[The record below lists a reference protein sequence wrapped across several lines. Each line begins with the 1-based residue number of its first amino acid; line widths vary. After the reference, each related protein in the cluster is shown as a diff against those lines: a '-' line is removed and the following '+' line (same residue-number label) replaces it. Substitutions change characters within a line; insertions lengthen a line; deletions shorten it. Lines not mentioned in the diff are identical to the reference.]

1 MLNIFEYIKIISKNF
16 IYLIIFLLLSLAASY
31 FYINQSLKPNTNTNT
46 GNIYSDVIIS
56 TNHIASSYI
65 EELNLI
71 LLELNAINQISN
83 MLVEYPG
90 QINETKKNNHTY
102 QFIEIES
109 LTKKYDEQFI
119 IASLLDNLMNKSNL
133 KKNYLT
139 KINVADENDI
149 KVIIDNLSITP
160 RIADNGD
167 IREILI
173 SYNGKNSEIFFNN
186 LINVLEYSVSNILYE
201 NIISKVN
208 KIKAIKEYYKEVN
221 LNFKKIKETQL
232 FEQTK
237 KSNISSSNVLI
248 DELKMQKLLSEIDLK
263 VIDNKI
269 ELISDNSLED
279 KLIKNIEEFFKIEPK
294 LLKRYSILFQS
305 FTLREPTYLFVYIF
319 AAIISVFVFLIFIFI
334 KEVRKLYKNN

>member
-186 LINVLEYSVSNILYE
+186 LINVLEYSDHR
-201 NIISKVN
+201 
-208 KIKAIKEYYKEVN
+208 
-221 LNFKKIKETQL
+221 
-232 FEQTK
+232 
-237 KSNISSSNVLI
+237 VL
-248 DELKMQKLLSEIDLK
+248 DVYFYFDVLLRIY
-263 VIDNKI
+263 N
-269 ELISDNSLED
+269 
-279 KLIKNIEEFFKIEPK
+279 
-294 LLKRYSILFQS
+294 RHH
-305 FTLREPTYLFVYIF
+305 
-319 AAIISVFVFLIFIFI
+319 
-334 KEVRKLYKNN
+334 

>member
-1 MLNIFEYIKIISKNF
+1 
-16 IYLIIFLLLSLAASY
+16 
-31 FYINQSLKPNTNTNT
+31 
-46 GNIYSDVIIS
+46 
-56 TNHIASSYI
+56 
-65 EELNLI
+65 
-71 LLELNAINQISN
+71 

-201 NIISKVN
+201 NIIAKVN

-237 KSNISSSNVLI
+237 KSNISSSSILK
-248 DELKMQKLLSEIDLK
+248 DEIMMQKLLSE
-263 VIDNKI
+263 
-269 ELISDNSLED
+269 LI
-279 KLIKNIEEFFKIEPK
+279 
-294 LLKRYSILFQS
+294 
-305 FTLREPTYLFVYIF
+305 
-319 AAIISVFVFLIFIFI
+319 
-334 KEVRKLYKNN
+334 